1 MFRFAHAVQNRDS
14 HSKGGHTPLAT
25 DHCQRLPGIA
35 RAWEIRGLE
44 SALEGL
50 PRLRPITGLN
60 VRHPKMELME
70 RIAGIALDA
79 FFE

>member
-1 MFRFAHAVQNRDS
+1 MLPAISRSLLRNAKDRMAEVSCDVPFCTRGSEPRLS
-14 HSKGGHTPLAT
+14 LKGGHTPLAA

-50 PRLRPITGLN
+50 PRLRPIT
-60 VRHPKMELME
+60 V
-70 RIAGIALDA
+70 
-79 FFE
+79 